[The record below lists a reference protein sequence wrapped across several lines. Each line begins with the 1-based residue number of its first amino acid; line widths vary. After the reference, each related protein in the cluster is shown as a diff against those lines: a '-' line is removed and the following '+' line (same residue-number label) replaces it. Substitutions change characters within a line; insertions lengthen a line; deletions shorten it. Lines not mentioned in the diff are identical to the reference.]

1 MCARAIS
8 PPKSRS
14 RNQRGSALVGA
25 MIVFA
30 VVSGL
35 VYATT
40 TISVFEVK
48 DSRRSVEDLQ
58 AVANAETGVE
68 MAKASMSNLAQNFSV
83 INPIEGIASAFDAS
97 GELDLFD
104 GAALMD
110 NGASLGEYTVKAEIL
125 SQSSDDITI
134 QVISSGYVP
143 AAPQNLAPGEQLKAW
158 DSVSLTMRYSLEGS
172 EVFNYAYFINNWGW
186 LYGNTIFCNG
196 NARSNGQFD
205 SGGYRP
211 TITGT
216 PKYEDVEWNGVT
228 ADLAGYIDDNG
239 DGLSDGNDGGVFSG
253 WDIVNSHNVK
263 GNGGLST
270 NQHDFDVGIDMPN
283 LTDLTL
289 YEDKAIAQG
298 STVSVGGSTV
308 VSGILGDDP
317 GEKDN
322 LFLVGTLADPIVIDG
337 PIVVHGDVMISG
349 YVTGQGAIYSGGNV
363 YVPDSVIYLDPPSTS
378 VPSDNSEATTEAWL
392 NANWDKDFLGLFAR
406 ENIAVGDFTNSSYK
420 SIVGGWMTSSLN
432 SSVEDAGEDGIPNTY
447 AGVDGILGTA
457 DDDILE
463 GDGIFSVDYYTAEDA
478 IAGAIPSGYSIGDV
492 VPGSGEDI
500 DGDGVFDG
508 QTSIADLNFQDQLKP
523 GKWDGNMPPGGY
535 NHYSDIATIY
545 ANQLDA
551 TFYTNHSFCWG
562 VWGSDPAEIN
572 GSLVCRNESIVYG
585 TPNVSMNYD
594 RRLLGGRNGAAGGLL
609 PQVLGPVE
617 IVQWRRLDTDPLRY
631 DGTHDD
637 TTTQP

>member
-1 MCARAIS
+1 
-8 PPKSRS
+8 
-14 RNQRGSALVGA
+14 

-68 MAKASMSNLAQNFSV
+68 MAKASLGNLAQNFSV
-83 INPIEGIASAFDAS
+83 LNPIEGIASAFDAS
-97 GELDLFD
+97 GQLDLFD

-110 NGASLGEYTVKAEIL
+110 NGASLGEYTVRAEIL
-125 SQSSDDITI
+125 TQTASEVTI

-158 DSVSLTMRYSLEGS
+158 DSVSLTMRYSLESS

-205 SGGYRP
+205 SGGYAP

-228 ADLAGYIDDNG
+228 ADLSGYVDDNG

-253 WDIVNSHNVK
+253 WDIVNSHSVK
-263 GNGGLST
+263 GNGGLSS
-270 NQHDFDVGIDMPN
+270 NQHDFDEVIDMPN

-289 YEDKAIAQG
+289 YEDKAVAQG
-298 STVSVGGSTV
+298 STISVGGSTV
-308 VSGILGDDP
+308 VSAILGDDP

-349 YVTGQGAIYSGGNV
+349 YVTGQGAIYSGGDV
-363 YVPDSVIYLDPPSTS
+363 YVPDSVIYLDPPSS
-378 VPSDNSEATTEAWL
+378 SIPSNNSEAATEAWL

-406 ENIAVGDFTNSSYK
+406 ENIAVGDFTHSAYRNY
-420 SIVGGWMTSSLN
+420 VGGWMDSNLN

-463 GDGIFSVDYYTAEDA
+463 GDGIFSVEYYTAEDA
-478 IAGAIPSGYSIGDV
+478 IAGSIPSGYGIGDV
-492 VPGSGEDI
+492 IPGSGEDI

-508 QTSIADLNFQDQLKP
+508 QTTIDDLDFEDSLNS
-523 GKWDGNMPPGGY
+523 GEWGGNMPPGGY
-535 NHYSDIATIY
+535 SRYKDIASLY

-551 TFYTNHSFCWG
+551 TFYTNHSFCWA
-562 VWGSDPAEIN
+562 VWGSNPAEIN
-572 GSLVCRNESIVYG
+572 GSLVCRNENIVYG
-585 TPNVSMNYD
+585 TPKINMNYD

-631 DGTHDD
+631 DGSSSHNTP
-637 TTTQP
+637 QP